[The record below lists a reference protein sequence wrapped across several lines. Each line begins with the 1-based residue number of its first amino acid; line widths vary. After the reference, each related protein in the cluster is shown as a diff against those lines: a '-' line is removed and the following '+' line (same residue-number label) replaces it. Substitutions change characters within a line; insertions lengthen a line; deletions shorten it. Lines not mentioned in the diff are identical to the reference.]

1 MITRS
6 SLWIVAA
13 VAAVVSL
20 AACAAG
26 VTTSSVAV
34 SQIVSTTSFGMCQ
47 GYCSTRLE
55 ISAGQAVLI
64 REPGGRGPRTLPTQ
78 RFTATLTP
86 IEWEE
91 ISRLAAGTDLSHLPP
106 VIGCPDCADGGA
118 ESLTIARGG
127 ETRSVS
133 FDHGATVEP
142 AQLLLERVRALRT
155 RLTPRE

>member
-1 MITRS
+1 MIALSR
-6 SLWIVAA
+6 LWIVAA
-13 VAAVVSL
+13 VAAGVSL
-20 AACAAG
+20 AACAGGPAAPAAG
-26 VTTSSVAV
+26 V

-64 REPGGRGPRTLPTQ
+64 REPGGRGPPTLARQ
-78 RFTATLTP
+78 RFVATLTAA
-86 IEWEE
+86 EWED
-91 ISRLAAGTDLSHLPP
+91 ISQVAANTDLSGLPP

-133 FDHGATVEP
+133 FDHGAEVAP
-142 AQLLLERVRALRT
+142 AQPLLDRVRALRT
-155 RLTPRE
+155 RLTPQE